1 MTEDNQKE
9 WYYTNGEKRE
19 GPISFKKV
27 SMQYKSVTGYRIIC
41 VCKV

>member
-1 MTEDNQKE
+1 MPTQNIYLEAGHDMTGDNQKE

-27 SMQYKSVTGYRIIC
+27 RKL
-41 VCKV
+41 